1 MPQAAATAT
10 KQVPTGYGNSNRI
23 STCYGAMATV
33 IEHVPQV
40 SGSSGDSNSRSSIG
54 TATAEL
60 VKRIRGD
67 IKLAEVVAT
76 SLQKRRQESDRSA
89 S

>member
-1 MPQAAATAT
+1 MKKGNALATGSSDSNRTSTCHGATAT
-10 KQVPTGYGNSNRI
+10 
-23 STCYGAMATV
+23 AT
-33 IEHVPQV
+33 EHVPQV
-40 SGSSGDSNSRSSIG
+40 GGSSGDSNSRSSIE

-60 VKRIRGD
+60 VERIRGNT
-67 IKLAEVVAT
+67 KLAEVVAT